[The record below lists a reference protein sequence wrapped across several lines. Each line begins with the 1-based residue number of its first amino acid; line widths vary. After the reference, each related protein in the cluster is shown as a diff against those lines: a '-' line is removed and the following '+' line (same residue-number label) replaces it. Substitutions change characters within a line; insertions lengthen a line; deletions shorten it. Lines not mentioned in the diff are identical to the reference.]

1 MKKIRS
7 FLQRIRLI
15 NISMR
20 TKLLLIYLLCVLMPT
35 VIFSYAFSTAT
46 LNATRKEKL
55 TLFQQSVDRIA
66 GAVES
71 NAISAFE
78 LSSSIYPDE
87 AMYEYINRQY
97 TDTKQCLSDYNA
109 YLQTA
114 WDNMLPYSTNIV
126 LFTVFTDNPTL
137 LNGKH
142 LHRVDADV
150 LASDW
155 YGKYMKLGQNSVFLS
170 HYDEV
175 ISSTA
180 RVKLVSFIR
189 KLDYFRS
196 GKYTHI
202 IKITFQANMLEKL
215 MRAETLPG
223 NIYVVDSDGNIVA
236 GTPEE
241 AAGQTDTAF
250 LPFDGIPQKPGQIR
264 LQSNIRFMEGWRV
277 VCVLRKDFMTD
288 AVRISWSQI
297 LLLVLSIT
305 AFASVV
311 IYAIASSFY
320 KRIALLA
327 VHMGKVAK
335 EEYELIPEATKG
347 RDEVG
352 LLITAT
358 NSMITKIRLLIED
371 VYKAKLR
378 ETQLELLK
386 KQSELNALQCQVNPH
401 FMFNVLETVR
411 VKSYLRNE
419 YETARIVKYMSRMF
433 RKLLLW
439 NNDLIAL
446 REEVDF
452 IKEYLEIQ
460 QYRYE
465 EELTFDIS
473 VDDALLELKIPK
485 MTLQSLVDN
494 ACEHGF
500 SKSRGLKQVRISACV
515 HDNVAE
521 LSVYDNGKGMTA
533 EQISDIESTQS
544 RGIGIRNVIGRL
556 EMYYGGHYRFE
567 IRSESGFYTH
577 VALTLDLDEL
587 RRSGYV

>member
-1 MKKIRS
+1 MKKIRP

-20 TKLLLIYLLCVLMPT
+20 SKLLLIYFLCVLMPT
-35 VIFSYAFSTAT
+35 VIFSYAFSSAM

-55 TLFQQSVDRIA
+55 ILFQQSVDRIA
-66 GAVES
+66 AAVES
-71 NAISAFE
+71 NAVSAFE
-78 LSSSIYPDE
+78 LSNIIYPDE

-97 TDTKQCLSDYNA
+97 DDRKQCLNDYNG

-114 WDNMLPYSTNIV
+114 WDKILPYSTNIV

-142 LHRVDADV
+142 LHRIDADV
-150 LASDW
+150 TACDW
-155 YGKYMKLGQNSVFLS
+155 YGKYLRHGRNAVFLS
-170 HYDEV
+170 HFDEL

-180 RVKLVSFIR
+180 SVKLVSYVR
-189 KLDYFRS
+189 KLDYLRS
-196 GKYTHI
+196 DRYTHI

-223 NIYVVDSDGNIVA
+223 DTYVVDSDGNIVA
-236 GTPEE
+236 GAAKG
-241 AAGQTDTAF
+241 AAGETDTAF
-250 LPFDGIPQKPGQIR
+250 LPFDAIRPKPNQIR
-264 LQSNIRFMEGWRV
+264 LESQIRFMEGWRV
-277 VCVLRKDFMTD
+277 VCVLHGDFMAD
-288 AVRISWSQI
+288 AARINWSQI
-297 LLLVLSIT
+297 LLLVLSVT
-305 AFASVV
+305 AFASAV

-335 EEYELIPEATKG
+335 EQYELIPEEAKG

-358 NSMITKIRLLIED
+358 NSMIAKIRLLIED

-401 FMFNVLETVR
+401 FMFNVLETIR

-439 NNDLIAL
+439 NDDLIAL

-465 EELTFDIS
+465 EELSSDIS
-473 VDDALLELKIPK
+473 VDDALLGLRIPK

-500 SKSRGLKQVRISACV
+500 SESKGLKQVRVAACV
-515 HDNVAE
+515 HDGAAE
-521 LSVYDNGKGMTA
+521 LSVYDNGKGMTE
-533 EQISDIESTQS
+533 EQIRDIESTQS

-556 EMYYGGHYRFE
+556 EMYYGDHYRFE
-567 IRSESGFYTH
+567 IRSEPGVYTR
-577 VALTLDLDEL
+577 VLLTLDLEKL